1 MAKTYLVDT
10 SAIIK
15 YLNGSLPVNHHDF
28 LKVNTLKYTNPN
40 KVD

>member
-1 MAKTYLVDT
+1 MAKTYLIDT

-15 YLNGSLPVNHHDF
+15 YLNGSLPVNNRDF